1 MKLTRWYSERSWC
14 QVLPPHKPSQ
24 ESHWTPSPPNHLE
37 KLASSVK
44 ANDSAR
50 YLIYL
55 RAEPLCQLIM
65 MDSTSGKSKVVFRI
79 IENILPP
86 VQVVLVHKHLGN
98 NVEHLRCYLVDVVKH
113 EVVKIGF
120 DNYGNNEVEE
130 YRRKRGKIFPN
141 QCISVR
147 IIPLH
152 PIAVLQSVHLRK
164 SRCQRNSEVWF
175 EYKLHFLHND
185 I

>member
-14 QVLPPHKPSQ
+14 PVLPPHKPSQ

-50 YLIYL
+50 YLIY
-55 RAEPLCQLIM
+55 EQNIFVK
-65 MDSTSGKSKVVFRI
+65 STWW
-79 IENILPP
+79 ILP
-86 VQVVLVHKHLGN
+86 
-98 NVEHLRCYLVDVVKH
+98 VERARSSSGSSRTSSLQYKLFSYTSTLATMLNMW
-113 EVVKIGF
+113 GF
-120 DNYGNNEVEE
+120 ICWRGRTWGGEDWFWQLWEQWSGGI
-130 YRRKRGKIFPN
+130 RMGKDKRFPN
-141 QCISVR
+141 QCIFVR

-175 EYKLHFLHND
+175 EYKLHFFA
-185 I
+185 